1 MGHGDPSRGF
11 TMRHA
16 SFVRDLV
23 QFEAAYRRAAC
34 VALYGTAARLIAA
47 AAGLGVD
54 EVGEPWR
61 RELEP

>member
-1 MGHGDPSRGF
+1 MSTYGGYGTAMPTYGA
-11 TMRHA
+11 A
-16 SFVRDLV
+16 S
-23 QFEAAYRRAAC
+23 
-34 VALYGTAARLIAA
+34 YGTAARLIAA